1 MNSARKII
9 LSIVTLFLFFGVFSS
24 PVFAAAQDEGKYTYL
39 FHLYYDNGRL
49 VADRDF
55 EFKYDLIAE
64 EFVPETITIGSPYR
78 GEVISI
84 KNVVEATFQFDIKR
98 NDPTFTKGKISIK
111 GPYFADASETKFYN
125 DRGQLLLTLNVGG
138 SSFCNDDGICNKDV
152 GEDSNNCPAD
162 CKSEPIASPLPIK
175 GGGLLRGILIAL
187 GVVIAAVVIWVS
199 RAIIKKRKIGA
210 DLPPP
215 LPPSNPPAIQ

>member
-64 EFVPETITIGSPYR
+64 EFVRKRLPSAVRT
-78 GEVISI
+78 
-84 KNVVEATFQFDIKR
+84 EAR
-98 NDPTFTKGKISIK
+98 
-111 GPYFADASETKFYN
+111 
-125 DRGQLLLTLNVGG
+125 
-138 SSFCNDDGICNKDV
+138 
-152 GEDSNNCPAD
+152 
-162 CKSEPIASPLPIK
+162 
-175 GGGLLRGILIAL
+175 
-187 GVVIAAVVIWVS
+187 
-199 RAIIKKRKIGA
+199 
-210 DLPPP
+210 
-215 LPPSNPPAIQ
+215 